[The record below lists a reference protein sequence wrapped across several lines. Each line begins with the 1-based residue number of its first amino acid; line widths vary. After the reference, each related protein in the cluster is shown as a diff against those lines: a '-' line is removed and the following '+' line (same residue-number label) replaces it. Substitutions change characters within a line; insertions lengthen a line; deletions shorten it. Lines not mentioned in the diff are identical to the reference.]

1 MPVASF
7 EKHSL
12 GTRHAVPA
20 SLYHA
25 FVGAIL
31 DSADVQGVHS
41 QSQAGHWAI
50 RALVRALES
59 AARQSTTPR
68 ARDEQGQEGDHSSFH
83 SRRYTASA
91 SPVWA
96 TCSRLA
102 ISQASILILLHR
114 SSLSVV
120 TYSSSRRQIFVRSL
134 PRPIR
139 VSAADTSRFT
149 GPFLDSRC
157 VWRVSFIRCRDSTGK
172 SLPSISGS
180 IVPGIGTFGGIPA
193 EAVCSAFGAAFCSSS
208 AVPAFCRS
216 FTGAGKMPSAAWIC

>member
-1 MPVASF
+1 MSRECIRNLRLDIGPF
-7 EKHSL
+7 ERSSGRSNL
-12 GTRHAVPA
+12 QPDSPPLLVPGM
-20 SLYHA
+20 SK
-25 FVGAIL
+25 
-31 DSADVQGVHS
+31 D
-41 QSQAGHWAI
+41 
-50 RALVRALES
+50 RR
-59 AARQSTTPR
+59 
-68 ARDEQGQEGDHSSFH
+68 GDHSSFH

-96 TCSRLA
+96 TRSRLA

-134 PRPIR
+134 PRSIR

-172 SLPSISGS
+172 SLRPISGS
-180 IVPGIGTFGGIPA
+180 IVPGIGTFGGFQQRQSARHSEQHSAHHQTRQSTDPHSAA
-193 EAVCSAFGAAFCSSS
+193 EA
-208 AVPAFCRS
+208 
-216 FTGAGKMPSAAWIC
+216 